1 MRSISLLPVAL
12 PLALATIGCSFD
24 PGPGREETREETP
37 VTHTVRGTVVQVAS
51 STKLVVDHE
60 AIDGFM
66 EAMVMPFHLEEAAL
80 SAGVRAGDRIEARL
94 VMKPEGA
101 VLDRVEVV
109 GHAKPA
115 STPQRKAAPKVM
127 TTQVF
132 PTTEIPVT
140 GGESWTIGEGA
151 GIPTLLTFL
160 YTRCPMPDF
169 CPATVLKLQ
178 ALQARVDEGVRI
190 LAVTIDPEH
199 DTLDLLQSYGEGLGA
214 DPALW
219 RFGRLEG
226 EALRTLAD
234 RAGLEVYPGP
244 EQTIEHGT
252 RYLVIDADG
261 RVLQKYFDN
270 GLDMDR
276 VAKQLT
282 TGRPKHDED
291 VGPVAPWVGRR

>member
-1 MRSISLLPVAL
+1 MRSTPLPWPAL
-12 PLALATIGCSFD
+12 PLLLAAIGCSL
-24 PGPGREETREETP
+24 GPSAAPEETVQETP
-37 VTHTVRGTVVQVAS
+37 ATHTVRGTVVQVAS

-60 AIDGFM
+60 AIEGFM

-80 SAGVRAGDRIEARL
+80 SAGLRAGDRIEARL
-94 VMKPEGA
+94 VLKPEGA

-115 STPQRKAAPKVM
+115 SAPQREAAPKVM
-127 TTQVF
+127 TTEVF
-132 PTTEIPVT
+132 PTTSIPVT
-140 GGESWTIGEGA
+140 GGETWTVGEGA
-151 GIPTLLTFL
+151 GVPTLLTFL
-160 YTRCPMPDF
+160 YTRCPMPEF

-178 ALQARVDEGVRI
+178 ALQARVEAGVRI
-190 LAVTIDPEH
+190 LAVTIDPDH
-199 DTLDLLQSYGEGLGA
+199 DTLDHLQAYGEGLGA
-214 DPALW
+214 DPARW

-252 RYLVIDADG
+252 RYLVIDAEG

-291 VGPVAPWVGRR
+291 LGPVAPWVGRR